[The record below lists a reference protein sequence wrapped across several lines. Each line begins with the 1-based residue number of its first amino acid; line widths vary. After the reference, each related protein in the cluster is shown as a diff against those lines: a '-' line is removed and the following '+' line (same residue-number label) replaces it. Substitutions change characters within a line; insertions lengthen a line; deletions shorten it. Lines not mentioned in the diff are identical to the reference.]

1 MLLLMSSRLRTGF
14 LLQFVICT
22 LFAGNL
28 FSQKLVDKTVATVS
42 DGVRTELIT
51 LSDLRWQLALEPK
64 VNLRP
69 ISSDDLKAVL
79 KTVVDQRIFALEA
92 KRLPRDAPTEKE
104 IADKI
109 KEIIGYFPTA
119 AAFEQ
124 RLRDVGFTSV
134 SDDNFERIIADRI
147 AIDKYLDFRF
157 RSFIVVTAADE
168 SKYYRES
175 YVPTFRRQFPGLLT
189 PTLDEKR
196 AKIREQLIEDKV
208 AADIETF
215 LEDSKQRV
223 TVTYL
228 SDV

>member
-1 MLLLMSSRLRTGF
+1 MVSRSLILTWIAF
-14 LLQFVICT
+14 ISVSIIFVT
-22 LFAGNL
+22 EAPA
-28 FSQKLVDKTVATVS
+28 QKVVDKTVAAVS

-51 LSDLRWQLALEPK
+51 LSDLKWQLALQPGI
-64 VNLRP
+64 NLRP
-69 ISSDDLKAVL
+69 ISSDDLKNAL

-92 KRLPRDAPTEKE
+92 KRLPREPASEKE

-124 RLRDVGFTSV
+124 RLRDVGFSSV
-134 SDDNFERIIADRI
+134 SDDNFEHIIADRV

-157 RSFIVVTAADE
+157 RSFIVITAADE
-168 SKYYRES
+168 SKFYRENF
-175 YVPTFRRQFPGLLT
+175 VPTFRRRFPGLLT

-196 AKIREQLIEDKV
+196 AEIRQQLIEDKV
-208 AADIETF
+208 AADIESF
-215 LEDSKQRV
+215 LEDAKQRV

-228 SDV
+228 MDV

>member
-1 MLLLMSSRLRTGF
+1 MLFSVSKRVRNGLF
-14 LLQFVICT
+14 LLSAFFF
-22 LFAGNL
+22 LLGSDSFA
-28 FSQKLVDKTVATVS
+28 QKLVDKTVATVS

-51 LSDLRWQLALEPK
+51 LSDLRWQLALQPG

-69 ISSDDLKAVL
+69 ISNDDLKAVL

-92 KRLPRDAPTEKE
+92 KRLPRDAATEKE

-109 KEIIGYFPTA
+109 KEIMGYFPTA

-147 AIDKYLDFRF
+147 AIDKYLEFRF
-157 RSFIVVTAADE
+157 RSFIVITAADE
-168 SKYYRES
+168 SKFYRENF
-175 YVPTFRRQFPGLLT
+175 VPTFRRQFPGLLT
-189 PTLDEKR
+189 PTLEEKR
-196 AKIREQLIEDKV
+196 TQIREQLIEDKV

-215 LEDSKQRV
+215 LEGAKQRV

-228 SDV
+228 SEV